1 MHSKSRGQSAEQ
13 LRRHKRD
20 AISRIRRAA
29 DQHGLDAGD
38 IARMTGVAPGHAR
51 AILSGFGD
59 TVPQAAL
66 DRTALGL
73 PD

>member
-1 MHSKSRGQSAEQ
+1 MHSESRDQQ
-13 LRRHKRD
+13 RRGKRD

-38 IARMTGVAPGHAR
+38 IARLTGLPPGHAR
-51 AILSGFGD
+51 AILSGFGEM
-59 TVPQAAL
+59 VPQAAL

>member
-1 MHSKSRGQSAEQ
+1 MHNQSREQ
-13 LRRHKRD
+13 LRRCKRD

-29 DQHGLDAGD
+29 DQYGLDAGD
-38 IARMTGVAPGHAR
+38 IARLTGLPPGQAR
-51 AILSGFGD
+51 AILSGFGE

>member
-1 MHSKSRGQSAEQ
+1 MHSESRDQ
-13 LRRHKRD
+13 RRRSKLD
-20 AISRIRRAA
+20 TISRIRRAA

-38 IARMTGVAPGHAR
+38 IARLTGLPPGHAR
-51 AILSGFGD
+51 AILSGFGE

-66 DRTALGL
+66 DRTAFGL

>member
-1 MHSKSRGQSAEQ
+1 MPSKSAEH
-13 LRRHKRD
+13 LRRGKLD

-38 IARMTGVAPGHAR
+38 IARLTGLPPGHAR
-51 AILSGFGD
+51 AILSGFGE